1 MRNCF
6 LIVIV
11 VVFLGSFTLAWA
23 QESAE
28 EKKEDTATLES
39 RGCIPLSKMELSS
52 GQAEA
57 IEAIRSSYRKRIL
70 QLRSNLMVKKIEIE
84 NLLND
89 PEASE
94 EKVLIKAGE
103 IEDLNRAFDRVVL
116 NYQLEIRRVL
126 SPEQIKVWCTGGEMT
141 AKRDWK

>member
-1 MRNCF
+1 MRKYF
-6 LIVIV
+6 LIAIIFI
-11 VVFLGSFTLAWA
+11 FLGSFALLFAE
-23 QESAE
+23 ESVE
-28 EKKEDTATLES
+28 EKKKDNSVTEHRDCT
-39 RGCIPLSKMELSS
+39 PLSKMGLSS

-57 IEAIRSSYRKRIL
+57 IEAIKSSYRRRIL
-70 QLRSNLMVKKIEIE
+70 QVRSNLMVKKIEIR

-94 EKVLIKAGE
+94 ETVLIKAGE
-103 IEDLNRAFDRVVL
+103 IEDLNRAFDKVVL

-126 SPEQIKVWCTGGEMT
+126 SPEQIETWCTNGEMS

>member
-1 MRNCF
+1 MRKYF
-6 LIVIV
+6 LIAIIFI
-11 VVFLGSFTLAWA
+11 FLGSFALLFAE
-23 QESAE
+23 ESVE
-28 EKKEDTATLES
+28 EKKKDNSVTEQKDCT
-39 RGCIPLSKMELSS
+39 PLSKIGLSS

-57 IEAIRSSYRKRIL
+57 IEAIRSSYRRRIL
-70 QLRSNLMVKKIEIE
+70 QLRSDLMVKRLEIR
-84 NLLND
+84 NLLNN
-89 PEASE
+89 PESSE

-126 SPEQIKVWCTGGEMT
+126 SPKQIEIWCTNGELS

>member
-1 MRNCF
+1 MRKYF
-6 LIVIV
+6 LIAII
-11 VVFLGSFTLAWA
+11 FILLGSFALLWA
-23 QESAE
+23 QESVE
-28 EKKEDTATLES
+28 EKKDNNSVAES
-39 RGCIPLSKMELSS
+39 GDCIPLSKMELSS

-57 IEAIRSSYRKRIL
+57 IEAIRCSYRRRIL
-70 QLRSNLMVKKIEIE
+70 QVRSNLMVKKIEIR

-89 PEASE
+89 PESSE

-126 SPEQIKVWCTGGEMT
+126 SPEQIETWCTNGEMS

>member
-1 MRNCF
+1 MRNYF
-6 LIVIV
+6 LIAIIFI
-11 VVFLGSFTLAWA
+11 FLGSFAPLWA
-23 QESAE
+23 QGSVE
-28 EKKEDTATLES
+28 EKKDNNAVSES
-39 RGCIPLSKMELSS
+39 KDCIPLSKMEFSS

-57 IEAIRSSYRKRIL
+57 IEAIRSSYRRRIL
-70 QLRSNLMVKKIEIE
+70 QLRSDLMVKRIEIR

-89 PEASE
+89 PETGE
-94 EKVLIKAGE
+94 EKVLVKAGE

-126 SPEQIKVWCTGGEMT
+126 SPEQIKVWCTSGEMS